1 MRLSPVVTSVAW
13 AIHATIADAIALL
26 RSTTF
31 VNRTALMSPFALLFV
46 ARAREGAANDAL
58 AMLTSAIVPFLA
70 FAWAWAWGQGAP
82 ERVRFHRSI
91 IATRALGRRPLLVV
105 AGLAMLLS
113 SLLFAL
119 FGAFIALRG
128 GAPFFDAVAVERVCF
143 ASAVAFEGFGLMAS
157 RKPSFGSFFLPLLFV
172 TMRGHR
178 EWSYAMVP
186 TTHAYA
192 LTIDPAVGG
201 EARLRFA
208 ALLAF
213 GVFGLVSF
221 ASAAPD
227 DADPS
232 RSLGARSPASP
243 ASTPR

>member
-1 MRLSPVVTSVAW
+1 
-13 AIHATIADAIALL
+13 
-26 RSTTF
+26 
-31 VNRTALMSPFALLFV
+31 MSPFALLFV

-70 FAWAWAWGQGAP
+70 FAWAWAWGQGAHG
-82 ERVRFHRSI
+82 RVRFHRTAF
-91 IATRALGRRPLLVV
+91 ATRALGRRPLLVV
-105 AGLAMLLS
+105 AALAMALS
-113 SLLFAL
+113 SLLFAV
-119 FGAFIALRG
+119 FGAFLALRG
-128 GAPFFDAVAVERVCF
+128 GAPVFDAVAVGRVCF

-157 RKPSFGSFFLPLLFV
+157 RKPSFGSFFLPLVFV

-192 LTIDPAVGG
+192 LTVDPAVGG

-221 ASAAPD
+221 AFAGLDRAELTP
-227 DADPS
+227 
-232 RSLGARSPASP
+232 SPASRSP
-243 ASTPR
+243 SSTPR

>member
-1 MRLSPVVTSVAW
+1 MRMSPVVSSIAW
-13 AIHATIADAIALL
+13 AINASVADAVALL
-26 RSTTF
+26 RSTSF
-31 VNRTALMSPFALLFV
+31 VSRSALLSPFALLFV

-58 AMLTSAIVPFLA
+58 AMLTSATVPFLA
-70 FAWAWAWGQGAP
+70 FAWAWAWGQGAH
-82 ERVRFHRSI
+82 ERVRFHR
-91 IATRALGRRPLLVV
+91 AAVAMRALGRSPVLVV

-113 SLLFAL
+113 SLLFAV

-128 GAPFFDAVAVERVCF
+128 GAPLFDAVAVGRVCF

-157 RKPSFGSFFLPLLFV
+157 RKPSFGSFFLPLVFV
-172 TMRGHR
+172 SMRGHR

-192 LTIDPAVGG
+192 LTLDPAVGG

-221 ASAAPD
+221 ALAAVERAELTP
-227 DADPS
+227 
-232 RSLGARSPASP
+232 SPASP
-243 ASTPR
+243 ASPSSTPR